1 MQASY
6 ELKPLQHPVGTKK
19 LQFCTRKTFRIKNR
33 SGFTIM
39 ELMVVIAIIGV
50 LAAIAIPNA
59 IAWRA
64 TAQFN
69 TAVREVKSAIS
80 DMRMFAIKNNTR
92 GDVTFVNGA
101 SNFNTIE
108 YDRVGGA
115 VNALVANAQVHQ
127 LNPQVTL
134 TSTFG
139 GGLLIFNNRGM
150 TATPGTVTVNG
161 PNGMSRNIA
170 VSFAG
175 SSLVQ

>member
-1 MQASY
+1 MYERQA
-6 ELKPLQHPVGTKK
+6 LKPLQNPMGNKK
-19 LQFCTRKTFRIKNR
+19 LLLHTRNSFKMKNGP
-33 SGFTIM
+33 GFTTI
-39 ELMVVIAIIGV
+39 ELVIVIAIV
-50 LAAIAIPNA
+50 AILMAIVIPNTMT
-59 IAWRA
+59 WRT

-69 TAVREVKSAIS
+69 AAVREVKARIS

-101 SNFNTIE
+101 SNFITIE

-115 VNALVANAQVHQ
+115 VNALVANPQVHQ
-127 LNPQVTL
+127 LNAQVTL

-139 GGLLIFNNRGM
+139 GGLLRFNNRGM

-161 PNGMSRNIA
+161 PNALSRTIT

-175 SSLVQ
+175 SSQVQ